1 MRASD
6 VLIEKIKQMEGYRA
20 KAYRCPA
27 SVWTC
32 WYWSSTYNAN
42 SIYFWARDDNGGL
55 KQPYTDYYYARPF
68 CSYE

>member
-32 WYWSSTYNAN
+32 GYWSSTYNAN
-42 SIYFWARDDNGGL
+42 SIYFWA
-55 KQPYTDYYYARPF
+55 KMIMAV
-68 CSYE
+68 